1 MDDRRVAIT
10 GMGQVSSLGETVSD
24 FWRAILAG
32 TSGIRPISSFDA
44 SQYDSRIAGEM
55 PDFDPARYLDPREAK
70 RIDRFSQFA
79 LVCADQAVRDSRLD
93 LAAEEPYRCGVIIGS
108 GVGGL
113 HEIETQFERL
123 LAKGPNRVSPF
134 LVPKLMIN
142 AASGL
147 VSIRFGIKGPNTAV
161 AAACAS
167 ATNAIGDAFK
177 VIQRNEADVMIT
189 GGAEAALTRIG
200 VSGFCAL
207 KALSTRNDEP
217 QRASRPFDRD
227 RDGFVLG
234 EGAGILVLEEME
246 HARRRGA
253 TLHAEII
260 GYGMAGDGTHITAP
274 DPEAR
279 GATAAI
285 RDALRDARLA
295 PDDVDYVNAHG
306 TGTVLGDVM
315 EVKALKTAF
324 GAGAAKLAVS
334 STKSFIGHLL
344 GASGA
349 VEMVAVLMCMK
360 DQVAHATLNL
370 DHPDEGFDLNF
381 VPHQPQPMTIDVAM
395 SNSFG
400 FGGHN
405 AVLIVRR
412 V

>member
-1 MDDRRVAIT
+1 MDDRRVVIT
-10 GMGQVSSLGETVSD
+10 GVGQVSSLGETVSG
-24 FWRAILAG
+24 FWSRILAG
-32 TSGIRPISSFDA
+32 DSGIGLISRFDA
-44 SQYDSRIAGEM
+44 SQYKSRIAGEM
-55 PDFDPARYLDPREAK
+55 TDFDPTRYLDSREVK
-70 RIDRFSQFA
+70 RIDRFGQFA
-79 LVCADQAVRDSRLD
+79 LVCADQAVADAGID
-93 LAAEEPYRCGVIIGS
+93 LSAEDPYRCGVLIGS

-113 HEIETQFERL
+113 HEIESQFERL
-123 LAKGPNRVSPF
+123 LDKGPDRVSPF

-147 VSIRFGIKGPNTAV
+147 VSIRHGVKGPNTAV

-200 VSGFCAL
+200 VSGFCAM

-234 EGAGILVLEEME
+234 EGAAILILEEMN
-246 HARRRGA
+246 HARKRGA
-253 TLHAEII
+253 TIYAEII

-285 RDALRDARLA
+285 KDALRDAEVSPEA
-295 PDDVDYVNAHG
+295 VDYINAHG
-306 TGTVLGDVM
+306 TATGLGDAM
-315 EVKALKTAF
+315 EVKAVKAAF
-324 GAGAAKLAVS
+324 GTHAGKLAIS

-349 VEMVAVLMCMK
+349 VEMVALLMCLR

-381 VPHQPQPMTIDVAM
+381 VPHQPQSMKIDVAM

-405 AVLIVRR
+405 AVLLVRR